1 MPTAFL
7 SRPGRVLLR
16 ALALLLTC
24 ALAGIPVAR
33 ADSYTYDE
41 LGNVQSITTPR
52 GVRSY
57 TYDEVDRLDTE
68 TGFTGSRNHAYDV
81 NGNRTTDAASAPGT
95 PTTATYTSNTNRIV
109 TINGAAVSL
118 DAAGQITNDGLNSYT
133 WDDAGRLKSV
143 SRAGQ
148 LRATYHHDHKHRR
161 TRKVSTAAAPQGAKT
176 IVYHYDDRDRL
187 MAETSDTGVPIRSYA
202 WADENLISQVEYAP
216 NATSTGYDIAR
227 ILYFELDQLGT
238 PRQARE
244 RVGTIVWRWESD
256 GYGTTPANEDP
267 DGNGQPTTVNLRF
280 PGQYYDE
287 ESGLHYNWHRYYVPR
302 LGRYLSSDPIG
313 IDGGANTYLYA
324 YASPNRNIDPDGR
337 LVVVL
342 PAIPAIGTWL
352 AANTANIGIGIGIGV
367 LMSTPGD
374 TPSAKPRTV
383 PYPERKRGK
392 YSCICRAN
400 KDGRSADNCSIEDQ
414 DFAMGYGEGSTLSEA
429 KKAAEKNAKEKLGAK
444 STHHVQCRC
453 TSPNGDRVIPH
464 G

>member
-1 MPTAFL
+1 MRASVRRWF
-7 SRPGRVLLR
+7 GVLLMV
-16 ALALLLTC
+16 
-24 ALAGIPVAR
+24 AGGLSH
-33 ADSYTYDE
+33 ADTYEYDE
-41 LGNVQSITTPR
+41 VGNLKTLSSPR
-52 GVRSY
+52 GTRTY

-68 TGFTGSRNHAYDV
+68 AGFTGSRNHAYDV

-133 WDDAGRLKSV
+133 WDDAGRLKTV

-148 LRATYHHDHKHRR
+148 LRATYHYDHKHRR

-256 GYGTTPANEDP
+256 GWHLTRQRRPGRQRPTH
-267 DGNGQPTTVNLRF
+267 DGQSEIPGAILRR
-280 PGQYYDE
+280 GVGAALQLASVLCAQAGEVSVQRSDR
-287 ESGLHYNWHRYYVPR
+287 GG
-302 LGRYLSSDPIG
+302 GR
-313 IDGGANTYLYA
+313 
-324 YASPNRNIDPDGR
+324 
-337 LVVVL
+337 
-342 PAIPAIGTWL
+342 
-352 AANTANIGIGIGIGV
+352 
-367 LMSTPGD
+367 
-374 TPSAKPRTV
+374 
-383 PYPERKRGK
+383 E
-392 YSCICRAN
+392 
-400 KDGRSADNCSIEDQ
+400 
-414 DFAMGYGEGSTLSEA
+414 
-429 KKAAEKNAKEKLGAK
+429 
-444 STHHVQCRC
+444 
-453 TSPNGDRVIPH
+453 
-464 G
+464 

>member
-1 MPTAFL
+1 MRASVRRWF
-7 SRPGRVLLR
+7 GVLLMV
-16 ALALLLTC
+16 
-24 ALAGIPVAR
+24 AGGLSH
-33 ADSYTYDE
+33 ADTYEYDE
-41 LGNVQSITTPR
+41 VGNLKTLSSPR
-52 GVRSY
+52 GTRTY

-68 TGFTGSRNHAYDV
+68 AGFTGSRNHAYDV

-148 LRATYHHDHKHRR
+148 LRATYHYDHKHRR

-256 GYGTTPANEDP
+256 GYGTSPANEDP

-280 PGQYYDE
+280 PGQYFDE

-313 IDGGANTYLYA
+313 VAGGNNTFA
-324 YASPNRNIDPDGR
+324 YVLGNPLSYTDPRGLEWPGQVWNGERWVYPPDESKREHCVTAECVAG
-337 LVVVL
+337 LL
-342 PAIPAIGTWL
+342 PAPIDVRTQRQVDQGQCELVCGWAWFGPLLPFSISKLPAW
-352 AANTANIGIGIGIGV
+352 AAGQ
-367 LMSTPGD
+367 LS
-374 TPSAKPRTV
+374 
-383 PYPERKRGK
+383 
-392 YSCICRAN
+392 
-400 KDGRSADNCSIEDQ
+400 
-414 DFAMGYGEGSTLSEA
+414 GYFGCKHVCKEGAVCE
-429 KKAAEKNAKEKLGAK
+429 
-444 STHHVQCRC
+444 
-453 TSPNGDRVIPH
+453 
-464 G
+464 

>member
-1 MPTAFL
+1 MRASVRRWF
-7 SRPGRVLLR
+7 GVLLMV
-16 ALALLLTC
+16 
-24 ALAGIPVAR
+24 AGGLSH
-33 ADSYTYDE
+33 ADTYEYDE
-41 LGNVQSITTPR
+41 VGNLKTLSSPR
-52 GVRSY
+52 GTRTY

-68 TGFTGSRNHAYDV
+68 AGFTGSRNHAYDV

-133 WDDAGRLKSV
+133 WDDAGRLKTV

-148 LRATYHHDHKHRR
+148 LRATYHYDHKHRR

-244 RVGTIVWRWESD
+244 RVGTIVWRWESN
-256 GYGTTPANEDP
+256 GYGTSAANDDP

-280 PGQYYDE
+280 PGQYFDE

-313 IDGGANTYLYA
+313 IEGGWNTFSYVDGNPL
-324 YASPNRNIDPDGR
+324 
-337 LVVVL
+337 
-342 PAIPAIGTWL
+342 
-352 AANTANIGIGIGIGV
+352 
-367 LMSTPGD
+367 GD
-374 TPSAKPRTV
+374 TDIRGLAGSGRPTDLGAGTSIRIDKPHV
-383 PYPERKRGK
+383 PGQQEHAHIKTPKGDVV
-392 YSCICRAN
+392 IN
-400 KDGRSADNCSIEDQ
+400 KDGTQSHKGRGSPGNMTQ
-414 DFAMGYGEGSTLSEA
+414 RVKDFLRGKGFNIPGLPPILDPCFLDPYQSFCPGSPLYCPDA
-429 KKAAEKNAKEKLGAK
+429 
-444 STHHVQCRC
+444 
-453 TSPNGDRVIPH
+453 
-464 G
+464 